1 MTEHAG
7 LIQVTTFRPAP
18 GRRDEVL
25 ALCAETQQ
33 RAAAADGCF
42 GAQTCTV
49 DDDPGAVVAISRWR
63 DRHSLE
69 AFAAAEAGSPPAW
82 AGDALTE
89 LPVTRQYTPVG

>member
-25 ALCAETQQ
+25 ALCAETQE

-49 DDDPGAVVAISRWR
+49 HDDPDAVVTISRWR
-63 DRHSLE
+63 NRHSLE
-69 AFAAAEAGSPPAW
+69 AFQAAEGGSPPIAVR
-82 AGDALTE
+82 DVLTDM
-89 LPVTRQYTPVG
+89 PVTRQYTPVG

>member
-1 MTEHAG
+1 MAEHVG

-25 ALCAETQQ
+25 ALCAETQE

-49 DDDPGAVVAISRWR
+49 DEDPDAVWQSPGGATGAAWRHCRPPREVA
-63 DRHSLE
+63 
-69 AFAAAEAGSPPAW
+69 
-82 AGDALTE
+82 
-89 LPVTRQYTPVG
+89 LPIRSAMC